1 MLVDFLPTLSDIEF
15 RAGKASKDPEKRKAS
30 AWLFNPQQPVSDLG
44 KLNLVDLETGESVS
58 FRALLQGNRKAPGH
72 AIDVE
77 KRQTALKTNGKGIPR
92 QSWAGAHEYTVC
104 EGIA

>member
-1 MLVDFLPTLSDIEF
+1 MMGGLYALSGISVVVTPAFCECEINYQGRASISMLVDFLPTLSDIEF

-58 FRALLQGNRKAPGH
+58 FRALLQGN
-72 AIDVE
+72 
-77 KRQTALKTNGKGIPR
+77 GKLLGMR
-92 QSWAGAHEYTVC
+92 
-104 EGIA
+104 